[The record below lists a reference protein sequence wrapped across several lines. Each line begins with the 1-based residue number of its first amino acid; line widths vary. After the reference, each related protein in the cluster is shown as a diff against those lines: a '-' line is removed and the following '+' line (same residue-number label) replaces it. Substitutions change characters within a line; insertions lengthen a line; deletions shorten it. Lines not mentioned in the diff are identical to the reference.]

1 MCIRDRYY
9 VVTNHLG
16 HLVHVLGRHAEVDE
30 LRLWQVV
37 RELVQEAAADR
48 WGAERYGRYAADLL
62 TSPALPA
69 KANLIGRFAG
79 RGERPLY
86 VDVPNP
92 MHGVSR

>member
-1 MCIRDRYY
+1 
-9 VVTNHLG
+9 
-16 HLVHVLGRHAEVDE
+16 
-30 LRLWQVV
+30 LWRVV
-37 RELVQEAAADR
+37 RELVQEAASDRYGADR
-48 WGAERYGRYAADLL
+48 YGADRYGADWYAADLL
-62 TSPALPA
+62 SSPVLPA

>member
-1 MCIRDRYY
+1 
-9 VVTNHLG
+9 
-16 HLVHVLGRHAEVDE
+16 
-30 LRLWQVV
+30 VV
-37 RELVQEAAADR
+37 RELVQEAASDRYGADR
-48 WGAERYGRYAADLL
+48 YGAGWYAADLL
-62 TSPALPA
+62 SSPVLPA